1 MEDKLG
7 NKGLSFTPM
16 GIEDNNMR
24 NGRGLS
30 DQWADSMVVRPRTT
44 ERSITVHKKLVLGFA
59 ISILTLI
66 VVTAIAVL
74 LSVRFEE
81 CAGESSSRGGNGS
94 NAKFNGSRDGN
105 GNHKD
110 EEAQPWRH
118 LRLPTS
124 LRPRHYDLRL
134 SVNMDNFTF
143 SGEVNIEFECVN
155 STKFIVLHMDRL
167 EVEKVAVYS
176 DNKKPGVM
184 RIHRQFHYPGNQVYV
199 IALHRELKPMR
210 TYKVNITFDAEIE
223 SELLGFF
230 RSSYMLQG
238 ERRYM
243 AVTQFSPTHARKAFP
258 CFDEPIYK
266 ATFRVSL
273 RHDASYLSL
282 SNMPVEASISDD
294 DGWVTNHF
302 SRTPRMS
309 TYYLAWAVCNFTY
322 REVTTESG
330 VVIRL
335 YARPNAIQS
344 GAGDYALH
352 ITKRL
357 LQFYEDYFK
366 VKYSLP
372 KLDLL
377 AVPKH
382 PYAAMENWG
391 LSVFVEQKILL
402 DPEVSSFSYQMELTM
417 VVVHEICHQWFGDL
431 VTPVW
436 WEDVW
441 LKEGFA
447 HFFEYV
453 GTDFLFPKWNMEK
466 QRFLTDVLHEVMM
479 LDGLASSHPISQEV
493 YDATD
498 IDRVFDWIAYKKGAA
513 LIRMLANVMGQQVF
527 QRGLND
533 YLMTHMYSNAG
544 RDDLWNKLTEAMQK
558 EGKDI
563 NIKEVMD
570 CWTLQMGYPVVTISK
585 NYSLDHS
592 VTITQEHFVYDRD
605 AKIRDPDLFNR
616 SLQWQIPL
624 TLAVGN
630 STYKSSEVILWI
642 SNKTE
647 THKVGRMDE
656 DMWLLGNINQT
667 GYFRVNYDLHNWRL
681 LIGQLMTNPEIISVG
696 NRAGLIDDVFN
707 LARAGYL
714 PQNVP
719 LQIICYLPQEREFL
733 PWHAASRSLYQ
744 LDKLLDRT
752 EDYSL
757 FSDYVLK
764 QVASKYHKMGWPL
777 ALTEGS
783 IIQASYQTEELQR
796 EVIMLA
802 CSFGNKHCHRQ
813 AVSLISDWISSN
825 KNRIPPNVRDIV
837 YCTGVSLMD
846 EDVWE
851 FIWMKFHSTT
861 AISEKKVLLEALTC
875 SDNGFLLNRLLNL
888 SLSSDLVPD
897 QDVIDVIIHVGRNPH
912 GRHLA
917 WRYFREKWDILNS
930 RYGEALFMNSKL
942 ISGVTEFLNTETELN
957 ELKEFIQISGGGA
970 GPALARAV
978 EIVEANV
985 RWHSLYE
992 RQIFQWLRKSPNG

>member
-1 MEDKLG
+1 MSLEDKLG
-7 NKGLSFTPM
+7 SKGLSFTPM

-134 SVNMDNFTF
+134 SVYMDNFTF

-155 STKFIVLHMDRL
+155 STKFIVLHTDRL

-210 TYKVNITFDAEIE
+210 TYKVNITFDAQIE

-322 REVTTESG
+322 REVTTDSG

-372 KLDLL
+372 KLG
-377 AVPKH
+377 
-382 PYAAMENWG
+382 E
-391 LSVFVEQKILL
+391 
-402 DPEVSSFSYQMELTM
+402 TR
-417 VVVHEICHQWFGDL
+417 
-431 VTPVW
+431 
-436 WEDVW
+436 
-441 LKEGFA
+441 
-447 HFFEYV
+447 
-453 GTDFLFPKWNMEK
+453 GT
-466 QRFLTDVLHEVMM
+466 
-479 LDGLASSHPISQEV
+479 
-493 YDATD
+493 
-498 IDRVFDWIAYKKGAA
+498 
-513 LIRMLANVMGQQVF
+513 
-527 QRGLND
+527 RG
-533 YLMTHMYSNAG
+533 
-544 RDDLWNKLTEAMQK
+544 
-558 EGKDI
+558 
-563 NIKEVMD
+563 
-570 CWTLQMGYPVVTISK
+570 
-585 NYSLDHS
+585 
-592 VTITQEHFVYDRD
+592 
-605 AKIRDPDLFNR
+605 
-616 SLQWQIPL
+616 
-624 TLAVGN
+624 
-630 STYKSSEVILWI
+630 
-642 SNKTE
+642 
-647 THKVGRMDE
+647 
-656 DMWLLGNINQT
+656 
-667 GYFRVNYDLHNWRL
+667 
-681 LIGQLMTNPEIISVG
+681 
-696 NRAGLIDDVFN
+696 
-707 LARAGYL
+707 
-714 PQNVP
+714 
-719 LQIICYLPQEREFL
+719 
-733 PWHAASRSLYQ
+733 
-744 LDKLLDRT
+744 
-752 EDYSL
+752 
-757 FSDYVLK
+757 
-764 QVASKYHKMGWPL
+764 
-777 ALTEGS
+777 
-783 IIQASYQTEELQR
+783 
-796 EVIMLA
+796 
-802 CSFGNKHCHRQ
+802 
-813 AVSLISDWISSN
+813 
-825 KNRIPPNVRDIV
+825 
-837 YCTGVSLMD
+837 
-846 EDVWE
+846 
-851 FIWMKFHSTT
+851 
-861 AISEKKVLLEALTC
+861 
-875 SDNGFLLNRLLNL
+875 
-888 SLSSDLVPD
+888 
-897 QDVIDVIIHVGRNPH
+897 
-912 GRHLA
+912 
-917 WRYFREKWDILNS
+917 
-930 RYGEALFMNSKL
+930 
-942 ISGVTEFLNTETELN
+942 
-957 ELKEFIQISGGGA
+957 
-970 GPALARAV
+970 
-978 EIVEANV
+978 
-985 RWHSLYE
+985 
-992 RQIFQWLRKSPNG
+992 